1 MSLDGRFENLL
12 PLTVV
17 ILGAE
22 GKIISSKSED
32 WSGIMRLIL
41 RIAKLA
47 TRSVWAY
54 AAAYFESVSPP
65 VLNFS
70 RRWRQW
76 LMIGF

>member
-1 MSLDGRFENLL
+1 MSSDGRSEHLL

-17 ILGAE
+17 ILDADS
-22 GKIISSKSED
+22 KIISSKSEV
-32 WSGIMRLIL
+32 WLGIMLLIL

-54 AAAYFESVSPP
+54 VAAYFETVSPP

-70 RRWRQW
+70 RHWRQL
-76 LMIGF
+76 LMVGL